1 MKTGDT
7 YKTIRK
13 HSQGLYKAKGSKFI
27 SFAFPVSN
35 EVQVEEHLESV
46 RKKYHDARHH
56 CYAWALGYGRTSY
69 KINDDGEPSGTAG
82 KPIYGQIRAHDLT
95 NLLIVVLRYFGGT
108 KLGIRGLINAYKGA
122 SIDALTNNVIITE
135 TLKTQYRIVF
145 DYLVMNEVMQIMK
158 EYELEQRHQDF
169 GLSCTLVFSVRQSKA
184 DVVLRK
190 LNKIKAIDINML

>member
-7 YKTIRK
+7 YKTIGK
-13 HSQGLYKAKGSKFI
+13 HSQGLYKDKGSKFI
-27 SFAFPVSN
+27 SIAIPVSN

-56 CYAWALGYGRTSY
+56 CYAWALGYGRKTY

-82 KPIYGQIRAHDLT
+82 KPIYGQIRAHELT
-95 NLLIVVLRYFGGT
+95 NLLIVVVRYFGGT

-169 GLSCTLVFSVRQSKA
+169 GLRCTLDFSVRQSKA